1 MAANDLAARCLA
13 RGSFTTDSR
22 IELLAGGDQP
32 TPAEQAATNEASLL
46 LAQALEALPADDQQ
60 LIRLRHFE
68 QLSHDEIAVR
78 LGCSPATV
86 RMRWVR
92 VLRKLRE
99 QFAGGSENR
108 SSN

>member
-1 MAANDLAARCLA
+1 M
-13 RGSFTTDSR
+13 TDSR

-32 TPAEQAATNEASLL
+32 TPAEQAATSEDSLL

-60 LIRLRHFE
+60 LVRLRHFE

-92 VLRKLRE
+92 ALRKLRE